1 VGELFRRLHYLLNR
15 RKLDEELQAD
25 MAFHREMAAREGR
38 SNFGNT
44 LRLREQARESWGW
57 TWIDRLIQDVSYA
70 ARMLKRT
77 PAFTFVVVLVL
88 AIGVGVNV
96 AAFSLFNLVALKP
109 LPVRDPESLVRLERR
124 SPENNTSE
132 MPYLSTVFYRDHAK
146 SLSAVMAVMGV
157 PPVEIEN
164 DVRPASASFVSENY
178 FTELGTAA
186 ALGRLFDPIHDGP
199 PQAAPVVVLSFEFWQ
214 RRFGADPSIVGKT
227 IHLNKKQVTVVG
239 VTPFDFASLGGQHPE
254 LWLPISQVPY
264 FLEGSKV
271 LTDSSAGGVR
281 MWGRLA
287 PGVTA
292 KAAEQELLSLTNEL
306 RREHPK
312 EIWDK
317 EYIHSE
323 PGGHLQV
330 MQPDMYQVAAMV
342 SVLMLLILA
351 VACANVGGLLLARGV
366 KREHEIGIRVA
377 IGASRKRIFRQL
389 FTESV
394 FLAVLGSAV
403 GAALG
408 YVVVR
413 ETLRRLDA
421 PKWLSAVPDWRVTL
435 FAFGT
440 ALVAALLFGLAPALQ
455 IARQRQRK
463 TIARQLLVGAQVAA
477 SCVLL
482 IVAGLL
488 VRAVLHTLYTDPGFG
503 YEQIIT
509 VDPGLGRHGYKDD
522 AARAYLDQ
530 MQSRLRALPNVKSV
544 ALVRI
549 PPLGHTVSRIG
560 TEIAGHPVDIYPNWT
575 EPDFFK
581 SMGIPL
587 LRGRNLLPGEKNAV
601 IVSASL
607 ARKSWP
613 GEDPIGKP
621 FLTGEEPQKQRDT
634 IVGVVGNARVNSLND
649 GDAVEIYWAAQQSD
663 MPEMTVVVKT
673 AGAIEGLAP
682 IVRSIAESLDPKVF
696 PEIRNLKGLYKDSV
710 SQVEMIATVVTL
722 IGLIAIFIAAVGII
736 GLVSY
741 SVSERI
747 KEIAIRIALGAGRWH
762 VLSAILVQFVRPV
775 AMGLL
780 VGIAATAAFSGLLRQ
795 GLYGVNNLDPAS
807 YLGAIA
813 LLLVVAATAA
823 LIPAKRALGVDPM
836 RALHHD

>member
-1 VGELFRRLHYLLNR
+1 MGELFRRLHYLLNR
-15 RKLDEELQAD
+15 RKLDEELQSD

-38 SNFGNT
+38 NNFGNT

-57 TWIDRLIQDVSYA
+57 TWIDRLIQDLSYG
-70 ARMLKRT
+70 ARMLTRT
-77 PAFTFVVVLVL
+77 PVFTSIVVLVL
-88 AIGVGVNV
+88 AVGVGVNV

-124 SPENNTSE
+124 SPENTASE
-132 MPYLSTVFYRDHAK
+132 MPYLSTVFYREHAK

-157 PPVEIEN
+157 PPLELEN
-164 DVRPASASFVSENY
+164 DEQPVSASFATENY
-178 FTELGTAA
+178 FAELGTRAA
-186 ALGRLFDPIHDGP
+186 FGKLFDPVRVGSA
-199 PQAAPVVVLSFEFWQ
+199 QAAPVVILSYEFWQ

-227 IHLNKKQVTVVG
+227 IHLNKKQVIVAG
-239 VTPFDFASLGGQHPE
+239 ITPFDFASLGGQHPE
-254 LWLPISQVPY
+254 LWLPFSQVPY

-271 LTDSSAGGVR
+271 LTDSTAGGVR

-287 PGVTA
+287 PGVVA
-292 KAAEQELLSLTNEL
+292 KVAEQELLSLTNEL
-306 RREHPK
+306 RREHPR

-317 EYIHSE
+317 EYIHIE

-330 MQPDMYQVAAMV
+330 MQPDMYRVAAMV

-366 KREHEIGIRVA
+366 TREHEIGIRVA
-377 IGASRKRIFRQL
+377 IGASRTRIFRQL

-394 FLAVLGSAV
+394 LLATVGSVA

-408 YVVVR
+408 FVVVR

-435 FAFGT
+435 FAFGV

-463 TIARQLLVGAQVAA
+463 TIARQFLVGAQVAA

-503 YEQIIT
+503 CEQIIT
-509 VDPGLGRHGYKDD
+509 VDPGLGRHGYKPD
-522 AARAYLDQ
+522 AARVYLDE
-530 MQSRLRALPNVKSV
+530 MQSRLRAMPNVKSV

-549 PPLGHTVSRIG
+549 LPLGHTVSRIG

-601 IVSASL
+601 IVSESF

-613 GEDPIGKP
+613 VEDPIGKP
-621 FLTGEEPQKQRDT
+621 FLTGEEPRKQRDT

-649 GDAVEIYWAAQQSD
+649 GDAVEIYWAAQPAD
-663 MPEMTVVVKT
+663 MPDMAVVVKT
-673 AGAIEGLAP
+673 VGAIEGLP
-682 IVRSIAESLDPKVF
+682 PTVRSIAESLDPKVF
-696 PEIRNLKGLYKDSV
+696 PEIRSLKDLYKNSV
-710 SQVEMIATVVTL
+710 SEVEMIATIVTL

-762 VLSAILVQFVRPV
+762 VLFAILRQFVWPV
-775 AMGLL
+775 AFGLL
-780 VGIAATAAFSGLLRQ
+780 VGIVVTAAFSGLLRQ

-807 YLGAIA
+807 YAGAIV
-813 LLLVVAATAA
+813 LLLFVATAAA

>member
-157 PPVEIEN
+157 PPLEIEN

-287 PGVTA
+287 PG
-292 KAAEQELLSLTNEL
+292 
-306 RREHPK
+306 
-312 EIWDK
+312 
-317 EYIHSE
+317 
-323 PGGHLQV
+323 
-330 MQPDMYQVAAMV
+330 
-342 SVLMLLILA
+342 
-351 VACANVGGLLLARGV
+351 
-366 KREHEIGIRVA
+366 
-377 IGASRKRIFRQL
+377 
-389 FTESV
+389 
-394 FLAVLGSAV
+394 
-403 GAALG
+403 
-408 YVVVR
+408 
-413 ETLRRLDA
+413 
-421 PKWLSAVPDWRVTL
+421 
-435 FAFGT
+435 
-440 ALVAALLFGLAPALQ
+440 
-455 IARQRQRK
+455 
-463 TIARQLLVGAQVAA
+463 
-477 SCVLL
+477 
-482 IVAGLL
+482 
-488 VRAVLHTLYTDPGFG
+488 
-503 YEQIIT
+503 
-509 VDPGLGRHGYKDD
+509 
-522 AARAYLDQ
+522 
-530 MQSRLRALPNVKSV
+530 
-544 ALVRI
+544 
-549 PPLGHTVSRIG
+549 
-560 TEIAGHPVDIYPNWT
+560 
-575 EPDFFK
+575 
-581 SMGIPL
+581 
-587 LRGRNLLPGEKNAV
+587 
-601 IVSASL
+601 
-607 ARKSWP
+607 
-613 GEDPIGKP
+613 
-621 FLTGEEPQKQRDT
+621 
-634 IVGVVGNARVNSLND
+634 
-649 GDAVEIYWAAQQSD
+649 
-663 MPEMTVVVKT
+663 
-673 AGAIEGLAP
+673 
-682 IVRSIAESLDPKVF
+682 RSYC
-696 PEIRNLKGLYKDSV
+696 R
-710 SQVEMIATVVTL
+710 
-722 IGLIAIFIAAVGII
+722 
-736 GLVSY
+736 
-741 SVSERI
+741 
-747 KEIAIRIALGAGRWH
+747 
-762 VLSAILVQFVRPV
+762 
-775 AMGLL
+775 
-780 VGIAATAAFSGLLRQ
+780 
-795 GLYGVNNLDPAS
+795 
-807 YLGAIA
+807 
-813 LLLVVAATAA
+813 
-823 LIPAKRALGVDPM
+823 
-836 RALHHD
+836 